1 MRMRII
7 FKIAVV
13 ALSLLFIWSLLAPVA
28 DVLYNVQHA
37 FKLYGEVK

>member
-1 MRMRII
+1 M
-7 FKIAVV
+7 KIVFRLLV
-13 ALSLLFIWSLLAPVA
+13 MALSLLFIWSLVAPVS

>member
-1 MRMRII
+1 MRTIY
-7 FKIAVV
+7 KLVVV
-13 ALSLLFIWSLLAPVA
+13 ALSLLFVWSLLAPVA

>member
-1 MRMRII
+1 MRTI
-7 FKIAVV
+7 FKAMVV
-13 ALSLLFIWSLLAPVA
+13 VLSLLFLWSMVAPVA